1 MMKPGRTEAI
11 GRDIVA
17 AGALIVLGK
26 GDCRVGLG
34 YVSVPLT
41 YELAT

>member
-1 MMKPGRTEAI
+1 MKPGRAEAI

-17 AGALIVLGK
+17 AGVPIVLGK
-26 GDCRVGLG
+26 GDCRVGPG

-41 YELAT
+41 YEVAT

>member
-1 MMKPGRTEAI
+1 MKPGRAEAI

-17 AGALIVLGK
+17 AGAPIVLAK
-26 GDCRVGLG
+26 GDCRAGPG
-34 YVSVPLT
+34 YVSFPLT